1 MKELTPGEREAL
13 GIGDIKLN
21 RAKCL
26 LCQDIIVSRN
36 RHDFTTCK
44 CGNLSVDGGSWYLKR
59 CFKEIG
65 QYEELSENYKELSE

>member
-1 MKELTPGEREAL
+1 MRELSASERKAL
-13 GIGDIKLN
+13 GIGDIKVN

-26 LCQDIIVSRN
+26 LCQEIITSRN

-44 CGNLSVDGGSWYLKR
+44 CGSLSVDGGSWYLKR
-59 CFKEIG
+59 SFKEIG